1 MKQDMNEKSK
11 IVSLL
16 QQRAR
21 FAFVSVQAVVLKSV
35 LFKFYASQLM

>member
-1 MKQDMNEKSK
+1 MNEKSK

-16 QQRAR
+16 QQTAR

-35 LFKFYASQLM
+35 LSQILCQSVDVM